1 MNIEENYDRFGMAVP
16 SFEALYDRLF
26 LDEIEDQVH
35 TRQGLIPASV
45 GIKVVQ
51 CPFETLIQ
59 KSELDVPLCK
69 NADHC
74 NLEGNLD
81 LCQVPHLHDFESPGY
96 RMEFEHRTI
105 SDKFSLEVAL
115 ARVARKTKT
124 VRDMKKAGKKI
135 VRPKEMRRVLD
146 TSVRPHKEATST
158 RMEVYSVYEFNT
170 TPPAVPKTEIIRT
183 RGERWDAA
191 DQKEHERIQIIQDAR
206 DLKIDAMLAT
216 C

>member
-1 MNIEENYDRFGMAVP
+1 MNIEENFEKYGMAVP

-26 LDEIEDQVH
+26 LDEFDEQVH

-45 GIKVVQ
+45 EVKVVQ

-59 KSELDVPLCK
+59 KDELDIPLCK
-69 NADHC
+69 NAENC

-81 LCQVPHLHDFESPGY
+81 LCQVPHLHNFETPGP
-96 RMEFEHRTI
+96 RMEFVHRTI
-105 SDKFSLEVAL
+105 SDKFSLQVAL

-135 VRPKEMRRVLD
+135 VRPKELRRVLD
-146 TSVRPHKEATST
+146 TSVRPHVENTST
-158 RMEVYSVYEFNT
+158 RMEVYSVYEYNT
-170 TPPAVPKTEIIRT
+170 TPAAVPKTEIIRT
-183 RGERWDAA
+183 REERWKTA
-191 DQKEHERIQIIQDAR
+191 DLKEHMRLQIIQDSR

>member
-1 MNIEENYDRFGMAVP
+1 MNIEDNFDKYGMAVP

-26 LDEIEDQVH
+26 LDEFDEEVH

-45 GIKVVQ
+45 EVKVVR

-59 KSELDVPLCK
+59 KSEDDLPICK
-69 NADHC
+69 NAEHC
-74 NLEGNLD
+74 NLKGNLD
-81 LCQVPHLHDFESPGY
+81 LCQVPHLHDFESPGP

-146 TSVRPHKEATST
+146 TSVKPHKENTST
-158 RMEVYSVYEFNT
+158 RMEVYSVYEYNT
-170 TPPAVPKTEIIRT
+170 TPAAVPKTEIIRT
-183 RGERWDAA
+183 REERWKTA
-191 DQKEHERIQIIQDAR
+191 DLKEHMRLQIIQDSR